1 MTYNIALQFE
11 DGVSR
16 VIPCERGEL
25 LADAAYRFKI
35 NIPLDCREV
44 QAERPLSFLPGQY
57 VNLQV
62 PGSKETEKFS
72 STHEKVPS

>member
-11 DGVSR
+11 DGVRR

-44 QAERPLSFLPGQY
+44 QAERPLSFLPG
-57 VNLQV
+57 
-62 PGSKETEKFS
+62 SKETEKFS